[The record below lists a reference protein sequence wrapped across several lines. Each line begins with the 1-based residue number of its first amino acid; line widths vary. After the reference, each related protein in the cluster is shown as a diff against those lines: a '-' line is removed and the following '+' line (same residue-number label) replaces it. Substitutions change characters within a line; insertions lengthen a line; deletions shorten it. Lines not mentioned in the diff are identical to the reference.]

1 MKSRI
6 VDNVPEKIRSS
17 KAFLSFLFTIFKEHY
32 DIDIQNDMRIRGY
45 QSAVGQSAVVT
56 IA

>member
-1 MKSRI
+1 MKSRT

-32 DIDIQNDMRIRGY
+32 DIGIQNDMRIRGC